1 MPEFEIEPTAAG
13 KLARW
18 MQRARILREHV
29 HAARVGHA
37 SVDVGFTVVERD
49 ADIGGG
55 LLAGA
60 LAYRLFVLLLPTTL
74 LLVSGLGL
82 YADATDKR
90 PVQVAEQAG
99 LSGLIAREVATAAS
113 GRARGL
119 VFVLMIPAV
128 LYARDVVPLAG
139 EGARS
144 RVARLGTPRAHDAE
158 RSRRAA
164 RGVRAPVC
172 RRRGRR
178 LDSPNRP
185 VRRRRGAGRLSRA
198 RGRRRL
204 VVSTQLPRR
213 DTTWPALVPGA
224 ALFGVGLLFINVF
237 NVYITTRLVEGRVD
251 TYGALGIATAILF
264 SLVLVGRLMIVL
276 AELKLG
282 HSTNVVAQELPR
294 QHHLLSAELD
304 GLRGR
309 ARAHQR
315 AQPT

>member
-29 HAARVGHA
+29 HAARVRHA

-128 LYARDVVPLAG
+128 LYATATLYRSLAKVHALVWQG
-139 EGARS
+139 SARRVRTTPKGVGVLLGAFALQFAAAEAVGWIR
-144 RVARLGTPRAHDAE
+144 RTDRFGGVAALAVYLVLVG
-158 RSRRAA
+158 
-164 RGVRAPVC
+164 
-172 RRRGRR
+172 
-178 LDSPNRP
+178 
-185 VRRRRGAGRLSRA
+185 GAW
-198 RGRRRL
+198 L

-224 ALFGVGLLFINVF
+224 VLFGVGMLFINVF
-237 NVYITTRLVEGRVD
+237 NVYITTRLVEGRAD

-264 SLVLVGRLMIVL
+264 SLVLVGRLMIV
-276 AELKLG
+276 
-282 HSTNVVAQELPR
+282 
-294 QHHLLSAELD
+294 SAEVNASLD
-304 GLRGR
+304 ERRR
-309 ARAHQR
+309 AGT
-315 AQPT
+315 PP